1 MSNYGPKGYGLYNQ
15 ADNQLRKESRTTDG
29 YRAYSGKQSVE
40 ASYKRDQRMLEKQKR
55 LNRKQ
60 PVRVYT
66 PEEYMELT
74 NPGFKMKTG

>member
-29 YRAYSGKQSVE
+29 YRSFSGKQSVE
-40 ASYKRDQRMLEKQKR
+40 ASHRQQDRMLAKQKR

-60 PVRVYT
+60 PVKVYS

-74 NPGFKMKTG
+74 NPGFKLAK